1 VFLQLENI
9 TATAA
14 KLSLKNP
21 WKWQLGEQKALA
33 AGSLYRPEV
42 KRLWSSFTNLSNTTA
57 ITIILL
63 VCGMSGRTYFIVV
76 TC

>member
-9 TATAA
+9 TASAA
-14 KLSLKNP
+14 KLSLKTP
-21 WKWQLGEQKALA
+21 WKWQLGEQKVLA
-33 AGSLYRPEV
+33 GGRLYQPEV

-63 VCGMSGRTYFIVV
+63 VCSMSGRTHLIVV